1 VSSSLMIQWV
11 RQTEPALIF
20 PRPSL
25 QFRVSPTGP
34 IRILTASHA
43 PLSLFAQLQHQLGS
57 PAALN
62 KVYPPMSVTGSG
74 WTGCASHFNTH
85 RHRQTQTETQRHRH
99 RDTDRQ
105 TQRHRHTHTHTH
117 RQQACLPVLDTG
129 EGHSSLT
136 TSTMGHQPSPSML
149 RAVVGVGAAGSSRA

>member
-1 VSSSLMIQWV
+1 MLPTDDSKGPVVSSSLMIQWV

-99 RDTDRQ
+99 RDTDRH
-105 TQRHRHTHTHTH
+105 TDRHRDTDTHTHRHTHS
-117 RQQACLPVLDTG
+117 RLAYLCLILG
-129 EGHSSLT
+129 KGIL
-136 TSTMGHQPSPSML
+136 
-149 RAVVGVGAAGSSRA
+149 A